1 LAYSGE
7 AVREGIDASE
17 KIVREKGRVNGQKE
31 KLSRTIKVW

>member
-7 AVREGIDASE
+7 VVREGIDASE
-17 KIVREKGRVNGQKE
+17 KIVREKGGVNGQKG

>member
-7 AVREGIDASE
+7 VVREGIDAIE
-17 KIVREKGRVNGQKE
+17 KIVREKRRVNGQKE